1 MKLTLQSAGKYGKP
15 ISVCGEMASQPQYVP
30 LLIGMGF
37 KELSVGTAAFLRC
50 KNIIRH
56 CDKELFNLIE
66 NTDLDHIDSIEALI
80 FEQLKPYYKF

>member
-1 MKLTLQSAGKYGKP
+1 MLTLQAGNKYEKP
-15 ISVCGEMASQPQYVP
+15 VSICGEMASQPQYVP

-37 KELSVGTAAFLRC
+37 KELSVGTSAFLRC
-50 KNIIRH
+50 KKIIRH

-66 NTDLDHIDSIEALI
+66 NTDLEHLDSIENLI